1 MERPSGVAAAAAG
14 DVPAAVR
21 AFERAHSMDPHG
33 VDGMDIYAALLCE
46 HDGDESDENDA
57 TREEYGEKV
66 GFGVL
71 SSVAFAPARR
81 EPSARLA
88 ALVNDLMAADA
99 ESPQAWAAA
108 ATYWAAKREPHK
120 ALAHAERAIRLD
132 DRRADAHLVKGTLCL
147 RLGRNDAAVGAFKRA
162 AALEPS
168 RTYAHA
174 GIVAAYSLTGRYK
187 EALAAAK
194 EATRLA
200 PASAPAASLV
210 GDAHRKSP
218 IEGSSDKARRAYE
231 ASLKLDPSDAGV
243 AMALSDV
250 HADAGRHDTAAGVL
264 RRHLERH
271 APADVAVAVALR
283 CKLGAVL
290 AASKLLA
297 DALGAYQQALT
308 LSPGSEEAARGMTRV
323 ERMLKG
329 QDPDGDDDD
338 DAEDEDDMED
348 SEDAEENGADD
359 DDL

>member
-1 MERPSGVAAAAAG
+1 M
-14 DVPAAVR
+14 
-21 AFERAHSMDPHG
+21 
-33 VDGMDIYAALLCE
+33 
-46 HDGDESDENDA
+46 
-57 TREEYGEKV
+57 
-66 GFGVL
+66 
-71 SSVAFAPARR
+71 
-81 EPSARLA
+81 
-88 ALVNDLMAADA
+88 
-99 ESPQAWAAA
+99 
-108 ATYWAAKREPHK
+108 
-120 ALAHAERAIRLD
+120 
-132 DRRADAHLVKGTLCL
+132 
-147 RLGRNDAAVGAFKRA
+147 
-162 AALEPS
+162 
-168 RTYAHA
+168 
-174 GIVAAYSLTGRYK
+174 
-187 EALAAAK
+187 
-194 EATRLA
+194 A

-348 SEDAEENGADD
+348 AEDAEENGADD